1 MQVFIKVPITETQP
15 PNLFYIRKHANK
27 LGTIAVAIV
36 AVVVGFAVVAIV
48 VVVVRVVVVVAVVDV
63 DGVVDVDSF
72 VGGVVCVVVDVVS
85 KE

>member
-36 AVVVGFAVVAIV
+36 AVVVGFAVIAIV
-48 VVVVRVVVVVAVVDV
+48 VVVVAVAVVDV